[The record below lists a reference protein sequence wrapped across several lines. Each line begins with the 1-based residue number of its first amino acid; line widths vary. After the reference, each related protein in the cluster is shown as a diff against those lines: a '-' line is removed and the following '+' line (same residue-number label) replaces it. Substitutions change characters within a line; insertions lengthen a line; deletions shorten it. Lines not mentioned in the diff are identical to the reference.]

1 MEKKKPNQNHLPNAK
16 LQAKM
21 QSESSFEYAISPY
34 ENLYQYHEL
43 VKSEFNASVVCCIKV
58 WNSFICK

>member
-1 MEKKKPNQNHLPNAK
+1 MEKKKKKEQLPKTK

-34 ENLYQYHEL
+34 EKPLSGSWIS
-43 VKSEFNASVVCCIKV
+43 KIR
-58 WNSFICK
+58 I